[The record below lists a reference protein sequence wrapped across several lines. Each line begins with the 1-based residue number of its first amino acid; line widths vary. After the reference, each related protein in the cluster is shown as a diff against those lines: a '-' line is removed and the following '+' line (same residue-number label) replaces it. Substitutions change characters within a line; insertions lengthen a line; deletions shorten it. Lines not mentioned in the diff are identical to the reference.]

1 MEAMILLEA
10 KLIVRNAVADSHGVT
25 RAIKNA
31 FLEEREESLIASL
44 LELDSEDAGTSA
56 YENIQQELMRYA
68 ELHA

>member
-10 KLIVRNAVADSHGVT
+10 KLTVRNAVADSHGVT

-44 LELDSEDAGTSA
+44 LELDSDAGTSA

-68 ELHA
+68 DLHA

>member
-44 LELDSEDAGTSA
+44 LELDSAAGTSA

-68 ELHA
+68 DLHA

>member
-44 LELDSEDAGTSA
+44 LELDSAAGTSA